1 MLKISLF
8 ASSLFFNL
16 CFAQLGGGL
25 VDMEDPHKETFER
38 YSKLKDNIYLIC
50 RYSHEFGQVKSR
62 SGSKFNRMEKEE
74 VQDWL
79 KEKNNFWDKYYQ
91 GIDDYEGN
99 KTKTIKFGRV
109 DVDFFIISEERS
121 KYGNTDRLIYQ
132 SKENLLWAP
141 EDSSAKEKIIFPKGK
156 RSFLVHDALRAKY
169 SYNYEGLTVNM
180 PFYLNSWSFDEG
192 FFYFRYKSSS
202 LDERLVLD
210 RTDLSLQAQYRE
222 SDNCSYLGRGCDQL
236 TFVLVSQCEIV
247 SANGFE
253 EAIKNEIVNRS
264 NQLQKAKKVNERINK
279 EKNEKEKTIQERK
292 I

>member
-1 MLKISLF
+1 MK
-8 ASSLFFNL
+8 
-16 CFAQLGGGL
+16 
-25 VDMEDPHKETFER
+25 V
-38 YSKLKDNIYLIC
+38 
-50 RYSHEFGQVKSR
+50 
-62 SGSKFNRMEKEE
+62 
-74 VQDWL
+74 
-79 KEKNNFWDKYYQ
+79 
-91 GIDDYEGN
+91 
-99 KTKTIKFGRV
+99 
-109 DVDFFIISEERS
+109 
-121 KYGNTDRLIYQ
+121 
-132 SKENLLWAP
+132 
-141 EDSSAKEKIIFPKGK
+141 
-156 RSFLVHDALRAKY
+156 
-169 SYNYEGLTVNM
+169 
-180 PFYLNSWSFDEG
+180 

-279 EKNEKEKTIQERK
+279 EKNEKKSIFQKTPK